1 MSKQALQII
10 LKQIERISSLDFSER
25 INISSGDEDIDFL
38 ARRINVLADK
48 LENKIQRDEE
58 IQIRVNEVIEI
69 LMEYTIMDFSRKIK
83 ISDKKDEIDAIAA
96 GLNTLGEELIY
107 LKKEEDNFAQKL
119 KRSNTLLKNNIY
131 KLEAIFNN
139 TPDAIVVVD
148 MNNKIVEWNKASEEL
163 YGFGKEEVIGKN
175 IDDIITTTYLQPFSQ
190 EEIIRI
196 LGEKEIWSGEVT
208 QKTDRREVMTI
219 LSSQC
224 YLKNE
229 SGNAISYLR
238 INKNI
243 TYQKNKEIELKASEH
258 KFRML
263 LESAPDAVV
272 IVNAKGEITL
282 VNSQTEKLFG
292 YTKSELYG
300 KTVELLIPTRFHDIH
315 LDHRKN
321 YFKEPKLRGMGVGM
335 DLLGV
340 KKDGTEFYLE
350 ISLSPLQTEQGPWIS
365 AAIRDVSQRK
375 EIERT
380 LEENEEKFNKAFQL
394 SPAGLTLTNVK
405 TGKWIEVN
413 ESFLEIT
420 GYKREEIIGSSSAEL
435 GMVSDE
441 ERDRMLEEI
450 HERGMLKNKEVV
462 FRKKTGEN
470 GVALFSNEKIT
481 IKEEPVILTTIYDIT
496 NRKEIESELQKKSE
510 ELSRSNKELEQFA
523 YVASHDLQE
532 PLRTITSYVQLLEKK
547 YKSKLDADAIDFI
560 NFAVDGA
567 SRMQELIYSLLDYSR
582 INRIKP
588 FENTD
593 MNEVIEEVLQDLSV
607 ACKESN
613 AMINYKK
620 LPVIFADR
628 TLIGQLFFNLIGNAI
643 KFRGDKPIKITIS
656 ASKTKNQGGFHFVVK
671 DNGIGI
677 KKEYQERIFV
687 LFQRLHSRDK
697 YSGTGIGLAICQ
709 KIVERHNGKIWI
721 ESELNKGAEFH
732 FTINP
737 YGSDTKKITNYESK
751 MEESQKIT
759 EK

>member
-10 LKQIERISSLDFSER
+10 LNQIERISALDFSKR
-25 INISSGDEDIDFL
+25 VDTSSGDEDIDNL
-38 ARRINVLADK
+38 ARMMNVLADK
-48 LENKIQRDEE
+48 LENKIQFNEE
-58 IQIRVNEVIEI
+58 TQTRINEVMEI

-83 ISDKKDEIDAIAA
+83 ISDKRDEIDAIAA
-96 GLNTLGEELIY
+96 GLNTLGQELIY

-119 KRSNTLLKNNIY
+119 KRSNMLLKNNIH

-139 TPDAIVVVD
+139 TPDAIIVVD
-148 MNNKIVEWNKASEEL
+148 MDNKIMEWNKAAEEL
-163 YGFGKEEVIGKN
+163 YGYDKEEVIGKVA
-175 IDDIITTTYLQPFSQ
+175 DELFITNYPPAFSR
-190 EEIIRI
+190 EEITRI
-196 LGEKEIWSGEVT
+196 LNEKEIWSGEFN
-208 QKTDRREVMTI
+208 QKTNRREEMTI
-219 LSSQC
+219 WSSQC
-224 YLKNE
+224 YLKDE
-229 SGNAISYLR
+229 WGNIISCLW

-243 TYQKNKEIELKASEH
+243 TDQKNKEIELKASEY

-263 LESAPDAVV
+263 LESAPDAMV
-272 IVNAKGEITL
+272 IANTRGEITL
-282 VNSQTEKLFG
+282 VNTQTEKLFG

-300 KTVELLIPTRFHDIH
+300 KTVELLIPERFHH
-315 LDHRKN
+315 THSGHRKN
-321 YFKEPKLRGMGVGM
+321 YFREPKVRSMGVGL
-335 DLLGV
+335 DLLGR
-340 KKDGTEFYLE
+340 KKDGSEFYVE
-350 ISLSPLQTEQGPWIS
+350 ISLSPLETEQGLWIS

-375 EIERT
+375 ETERS

-420 GYKREEIIGSSSAEL
+420 GYSRQEIIGSSSSEL
-435 GMVSDE
+435 EMISTE
-441 ERDRMLEEI
+441 ERDTMLQEI
-450 HERGMLKNKEVV
+450 LEKGKLKNKEIV
-462 FRKKTGEN
+462 FRKKSGEN
-470 GVALFSNEKIT
+470 GVALFSNETIT

-588 FENTD
+588 FENVD
-593 MNEVIEEVLQDLSV
+593 VNEVIEEALLDLSV

-613 AMINYKK
+613 AVINYKK
-620 LPVIFADR
+620 MPVIFADR

-656 ASKTKNQGGFHFVVK
+656 SLKSKNKNEFHFVVK

-687 LFQRLHSRDK
+687 LFQRLHSREK
-697 YSGTGIGLAICQ
+697 YSGTGIGLSICK

-737 YGSDTKKITNYESK
+737 PSDSEVKRISNYESK
-751 MEESQKIT
+751 PEEN
-759 EK
+759 